1 MFRFRKEKKIVT
13 FMGCCHTNLTRRLL
27 FGDNSFRF
35 RKEKKI
41 VIFVACCHQNL
52 TRRLLFRDN
61 RGIDSHMLYY
71 SCHTVVIK
79 MLTRRLLVIVMEQIV
94 IKDRSESES

>member
-1 MFRFRKEKKIVT
+1 MVRFRKEKKIVI
-13 FMGCCHTNLTRRLL
+13 FMGYCHTNLMRRLL

-41 VIFVACCHQNL
+41 VIIAVCCHQNL
-52 TRRLLFRDN
+52 MRRMLFRDN
-61 RGIDSHMLYY
+61 RGINSHMLYY

-79 MLTRRLLVIVMEQIV
+79 
-94 IKDRSESES
+94 S